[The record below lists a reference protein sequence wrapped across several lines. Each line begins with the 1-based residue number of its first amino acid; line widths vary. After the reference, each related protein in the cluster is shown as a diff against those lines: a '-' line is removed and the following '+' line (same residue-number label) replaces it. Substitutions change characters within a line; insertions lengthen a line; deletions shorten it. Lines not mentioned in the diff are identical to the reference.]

1 MTAGGG
7 PHIRLATEEDAA
19 ACLAI
24 YAPVVEASAVSFE
37 LEPPSVEE
45 MRGRIRSTL
54 ERTPWLVVEE
64 GTVVWG
70 YAYAAPFRARPAYQ
84 WTTEATVYV
93 HHDHRGKR
101 VGRALYTALLA
112 VLRAAD
118 YRNVVGGITLP
129 NPASVALHEGLGFRP
144 TGAIRAAG
152 FKLGGWHDVGFWQ
165 IQLRGD
171 LAPAGPPRPLAHLLA
186 TPEWEAAL
194 EAGAVLLSRP

>member
-1 MTAGGG
+1 MTIRGA
-7 PHIRLATEEDAA
+7 PRIRLATEDDAA

-24 YAPVVEASAVSFE
+24 YAPVVEATAISFE
-37 LEPPSVEE
+37 LEPPSVPE

-54 ERTPWLVVEE
+54 ERTPWLVACD
-64 GTVVWG
+64 GSAVWG
-70 YAYAAPFRARPAYQ
+70 YAYAGTFRARPAYQ

-93 HHDHRGKR
+93 HADHRGKG

-112 VLRAAD
+112 ALRAAD
-118 YRNVVGGITLP
+118 YRSVVGGITLP

-144 TGAIRAAG
+144 RGAIIAAG

-165 IQLRGD
+165 IQLRD
-171 LAPAGPPRPLAHLLA
+171 DASPVGPPRALALLLG

-194 EAGAVLLSRP
+194 EAGAALLSRP